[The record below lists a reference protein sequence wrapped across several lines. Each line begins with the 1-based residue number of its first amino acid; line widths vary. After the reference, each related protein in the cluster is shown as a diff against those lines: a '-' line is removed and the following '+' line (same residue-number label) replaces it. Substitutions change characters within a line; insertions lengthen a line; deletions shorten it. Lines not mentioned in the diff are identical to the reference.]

1 MGRMAGHSVEQ
12 ELEARVEE
20 LGFEL
25 VELERAGS
33 KSRPILRLRIDRP
46 ESEPGHG
53 VTVDDCARV
62 SRAVEAYLDES
73 EVAGVRYQL
82 EVSSPGV
89 ERPLL
94 RARDF
99 RRFAGQRVALKGYS
113 PLAGRQK
120 RLEGELLGFEEPVAE
135 GGAEDTGTIRIRL
148 DDGEE
153 ADIPR
158 AEVARAHLVFR
169 WNAGQA

>member
-1 MGRMAGHSVEQ
+1 MTGHSIDR

-46 ESEPGHG
+46 DSAPGHG

-62 SRAVEAYLDES
+62 SRALEAYLDEGG
-73 EVAGVRYQL
+73 VAGERYTL

-99 RRFAGQRVALKGYS
+99 RRFAGQRVALKGYA

-120 RLEGELLGFEEPVAE
+120 RLEGELLGLEAEATDEES
-135 GGAEDTGTIRIRL
+135 GGSIRIRL

-153 ADIPR
+153 AEIPR
-158 AEVARAHLVFR
+158 GEVARAHLVFR
-169 WNAGQA
+169 WNAG